1 MKTIKRATGS
11 KSGLLGKLA
20 LPFLLLIAVLGIEIG
35 GGQTPPRE
43 RPSDGPDIGGQS
55 APRHYATTIT
65 EIGGSQTAPRDPAS
79 PIRPDIGGN
88 SAPKSPVFATAE
100 IGGQNQQV
108 PKDTNPLGIGGS
120 QIPPRQFAVSEP
132 IGGNQNKPQ
141 VPDPLGIEIGGSQT
155 APRSYATAEP
165 IGDTNGTDRRNII
178 KPYSP
183 EAVATLGNETQF
195 QRYSETTNPL
205 GIPIGGNSC
214 PRCGMASIT
223 IEIPPIGGGQ
233 TPPRPI
239 DIGGQRVPG
248 TPLPLAAETGEV
260 HSVPDSNFIDTP
272 IGGQIPPRTGG
283 YLSSFLTDCTSDIG
297 GNQGIPQSPL
307 PIGGNGGG
315 STAPRNYRSII

>member
-1 MKTIKRATGS
+1 MKTIKGATGS
-11 KSGLLGKLA
+11 KSSLLRKLA
-20 LPFLLLIAVLGIEIG
+20 LPFLLLIAILGIEIG
-35 GGQTPPRE
+35 GGQTAPRE
-43 RPSDGPDIGGQS
+43 RPSGGPDIGGQ
-55 APRHYATTIT
+55 ATPRHYAT
-65 EIGGSQTAPRDPAS
+65 
-79 PIRPDIGGN
+79 
-88 SAPKSPVFATAE
+88 ATTE

-120 QIPPRQFAVSEP
+120 QIPPRQLAVSEP

-141 VPDPLGIEIGGSQT
+141 VPNPLGIEIGGSQT
-155 APRSYATAEP
+155 APRSYATAKP
-165 IGDTNGTDRRNII
+165 IGDTNGNERRNVT

-183 EAVATLGNETQF
+183 EAVAALSNETQF
-195 QRYSETTNPL
+195 LQDSETTNPL

-214 PRCGMASIT
+214 PRCGMASII

-239 DIGGQRVPG
+239 DIGGGQLPPKSPLFLSSFLTDCTVDIGGNQGVPQ
-248 TPLPLAAETGEV
+248 LPL
-260 HSVPDSNFIDTP
+260 P

-315 STAPRNYRSII
+315 STAPRNYKSIT